1 MLESH
6 RDTPFQSSW
15 WDFSSKHASFGSWT
29 VSHYNPAVGCTKEE
43 EGLTVNS
50 GADQIPTV
58 HATSAL
64 FHLLCGCTP
73 LPCTLVSHSGL
84 LLRPVPL
91 GSGERRFPAGLS
103 ASGCLL
109 CSLSEPFRLGGS
121 WNAWRRRLGVSM
133 LWQSFGLTG
142 LDWRY
147 FLRHSHLS
155 TWTQ

>member
-1 MLESH
+1 MTHHFRADGEILVLNVH
-6 RDTPFQSSW
+6 RLDREPCPVIIQL
-15 WDFSSKHASFGSWT
+15 WDAQRRRKGWQWI
-29 VSHYNPAVGCTKEE
+29 G
-43 EGLTVNS
+43 GLTKFPLS
-50 GADQIPTV
+50 MPHQPCF
-58 HATSAL
+58 TSCVAAP
-64 FHLLCGCTP
+64 P